1 MEAID
6 SKTGG
11 DSAEARWRVLVDAQ
25 RASGMTVKAFCAAR
39 GIAASSLFAWRRRLA
54 EPTSSSTPAFVEVSP
69 PSVLPAQPSL
79 ESSSIELELRAGG
92 RRVLILRRG
101 FDPALL
107 REALAALEAE
117 ATITRGEATR

>member
-1 MEAID
+1 V
-6 SKTGG
+6 KTGAG
-11 DSAEARWRVLVDAQ
+11 AAEARWRAVVDAQ

-54 EPTSSSTPAFVEVSP
+54 SVISPSTTEPTFVEVSP

-79 ESSSIELELRAGG
+79 ESSSIELELRGNG
-92 RRVLILRRG
+92 RRVLILRRD

-107 REALAALEAE
+107 REVLAALE
-117 ATITRGEATR
+117 GEAAQ

>member
-1 MEAID
+1 
-6 SKTGG
+6 
-11 DSAEARWRVLVDAQ
+11 
-25 RASGMTVKAFCAAR
+25 MTVKAFCAAR

-54 EPTSSSTPAFVEVSP
+54 ESIASSTPAFVEVSP
-69 PSVLPAQPSL
+69 PLPPPSALPALPAL
-79 ESSSIELELRAGG
+79 PLPASSSIEVELRAGG

-101 FDPALL
+101 CDPALL